1 MIVFKV
7 RFLLKKN
14 RLNQYNHISYMGIFA
29 DSDTRQRE
37 ESVDVI
43 HQVLEGLRGE
53 NGILVLGVQ
62 KMTKVIKEILGPIE
76 RLQWLLI

>member
-1 MIVFKV
+1 
-7 RFLLKKN
+7 
-14 RLNQYNHISYMGIFA
+14 MGIFA
-29 DSDTRQRE
+29 GSDTRQRE

-62 KMTKVIKEILGPIE
+62 KMTKVIKEILGPME
-76 RLQWLLI
+76 RLQWLLIWKWLIEEM

>member
-1 MIVFKV
+1 
-7 RFLLKKN
+7 
-14 RLNQYNHISYMGIFA
+14 MGIFA
-29 DSDTRQRE
+29 GSDTRQRE

-62 KMTKVIKEILGPIE
+62 KMTKVIEEILGPME

>member
-1 MIVFKV
+1 
-7 RFLLKKN
+7 
-14 RLNQYNHISYMGIFA
+14 MGIFA
-29 DSDTRQRE
+29 GSDTRQRE

>member
-1 MIVFKV
+1 
-7 RFLLKKN
+7 
-14 RLNQYNHISYMGIFA
+14 MGIFA
-29 DSDTRQRE
+29 GSDTRQRE

-62 KMTKVIKEILGPIE
+62 KMTKVIKEILGPME
-76 RLQWLLI
+76 RLQWLLIWIWLIEEM